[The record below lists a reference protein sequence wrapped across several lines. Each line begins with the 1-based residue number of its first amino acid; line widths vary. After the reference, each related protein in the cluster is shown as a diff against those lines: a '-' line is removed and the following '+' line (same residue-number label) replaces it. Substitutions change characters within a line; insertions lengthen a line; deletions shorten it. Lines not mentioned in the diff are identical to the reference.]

1 MRQSSTWKRPER
13 KVASA
18 ERAAVRA
25 EWLTAEIRQRA
36 ALPRWLTAA
45 LDRAQRRSTDAQ
57 LAVAVLHAA
66 GRQARGDDSLVV
78 MRLRDFV
85 AWHGA
90 LPAGCFSEREQQETG
105 DSPL

>member
-18 ERAAVRA
+18 ERAAGRT

-45 LDRAQRRSTDAQ
+45 VDRAQRRSTDAQ
-57 LAVAVLHAA
+57 LAVAVLHAK
-66 GRQARGDDSLVV
+66 GERFDDSLVV

-90 LPAGCFSEREQQETG
+90 LPAGCFAEREVQETG
-105 DSPL
+105 DSPH